1 MASHYTRGYTVVY
14 FFYCIFLQKLKNGT
28 CVKKIIRRGHS
39 MPAPLSLPLQALVA
53 AIKELKATAVTIF
66 CNCKKSNDRNP
77 PFLPVGPNSEKKK
90 KQTEDMSLTF
100 TAVYVYHKF
109 T

>member
-1 MASHYTRGYTVVY
+1 
-14 FFYCIFLQKLKNGT
+14 
-28 CVKKIIRRGHS
+28 

-53 AIKELKATAVTIF
+53 IKLKATAVTIF
-66 CNCKKSNDRNP
+66 CNCKKSNDRSP